1 MQVKTAYGEEG
12 LRGNMYLQTLN
23 VDAGFKQDLIRYFAI
38 SAVFYVLAGLVSV
51 GFFHPDQHFQ
61 TLEFAHVKL
70 HPENEDRMV
79 WEYHSRI
86 RPWTQPYAYM
96 AVVGTLEAIGIS
108 NPFVHDAVIRMATGA
123 IGMTALVLFCITV
136 AHWLPLAAQKRWLA
150 ILFGLFWLFP
160 FHNTRTSSET
170 VSSILLL
177 FALSALVLL
186 RKQPENDPP
195 PQPELGPISG
205 PLQFSVPGLVLSA
218 MCLGLMFNVRYQ
230 MGFVIVAVALWMLL
244 IQKTPIRQLALF
256 SIVVLATVAFGVL
269 LDSIGYG
276 KFELVPWNYLRVNL
290 IEGKAASFG
299 TDPWY
304 FYILS
309 MLIQPVGPV
318 LLVAAFLFWW
328 KYPKNVMTWI
338 TVLFVLVHMALS
350 HKEIRFLIPVFPLIL
365 AGLIFVIPEKWFAE
379 SKSGN
384 PFQRNKW
391 WLRWAFYFFVAI
403 NFLTLILTSI
413 RPPRPEVSV
422 HRYIQQIAPDHFEFY
437 SLGATPYLYYQTQP
451 PRLEFYAPR
460 KVTHHT
466 LTSYAELDD
475 VLGKESPIYFFHPGN
490 TPPVSA
496 EAEVLRKNCQ
506 MIYQSYGPAWEK
518 WTFGKLPEL
527 LKSSRLNT
535 ALIYRCERSSNQ

>member
-1 MQVKTAYGEEG
+1 MNTHS
-12 LRGNMYLQTLN
+12 LRI
-23 VDAGFKQDLIRYFAI
+23 DDEFRRDLIRYFAI
-38 SAVFYVLAGLVSV
+38 SSVFYVLAALVSV

-61 TLEFAHVKL
+61 TLEFAHIKL

-79 WEYHSRI
+79 WEYHARI

-96 AVVGTLEAIGIS
+96 VIVGALEAIGIA
-108 NPFVHDAVIRMATGA
+108 NPFVHDAVIRLGTGI
-123 IGMTALVLFCITV
+123 IGMAALVLFCISV
-136 AHWLPLAAQKRWLA
+136 AHWLPLAAQRRWLA
-150 ILFGLFWLFP
+150 IVFGLFWLFP

-186 RKQPENDPP
+186 RRSPENDAP

-205 PLQFSVPGLVLSA
+205 PMQFSVAGLVLSA
-218 MCLGLMFNVRYQ
+218 LCLGLMFNVRYQ
-230 MGFVIVAVALWMLL
+230 MGFVIVAIAAWMLL

-256 SIVVLATVAFGVL
+256 SVVVLATVAFGIL

-304 FYILS
+304 FYIFS

-318 LLVAAFLFWW
+318 LLVAAFLFWR
-328 KYPKNVMTWI
+328 KYPKNVITWI

-379 SKSGN
+379 GKSGN
-384 PFQRNKW
+384 PFRGSKRW
-391 WLRWAFYFFVAI
+391 VRWAFYFFVTI
-403 NFLTLILTSI
+403 NFMALVITSI

-422 HRYIQQIAPDHFEFY
+422 HKFIISIAPEHFEFY
-437 SLGATPYLYYQTQP
+437 SLGATPYLFYQTQP

-460 KVTHHT
+460 KVTQHT
-466 LTSYAELDD
+466 LASYSELTD
-475 VLGKESPIYFFHPGN
+475 VLRTKSPIYFYHPDN
-490 TPPVSA
+490 TPPDSP
-496 EAEVLRKNCQ
+496 ESEILRTNCKL
-506 MIYQSYGPAWEK
+506 IYQSYGPAWDK
-518 WTFGKLPEL
+518 LTFGRLQQV
-527 LKSSRLNT
+527 LKTSRLKT
-535 ALIYRCERSSNQ
+535 SSIYRCERHPQQ